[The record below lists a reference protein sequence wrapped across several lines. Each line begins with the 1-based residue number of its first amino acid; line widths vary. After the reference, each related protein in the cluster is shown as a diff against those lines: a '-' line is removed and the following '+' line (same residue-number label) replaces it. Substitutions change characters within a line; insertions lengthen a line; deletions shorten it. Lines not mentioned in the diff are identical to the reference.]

1 MNSKKILK
9 NASWII
15 GLQIAKSL
23 IGVIISMITARYLGP
38 SNFGLINYAAS
49 VVAFFTPVMTLGLG
63 GILVQEIINSPEK
76 EGEIL
81 GTAITM
87 SFVSSLLCVCGVIAF
102 TSIANHGERE
112 TVIVCALYSILL
124 VFQSVELIVY
134 WFQAKLLSKYSSI
147 VSLIAYGV
155 VSLYKIYL
163 LVTGKGVR
171 WFAVSNA
178 FDYMIISV
186 LLLIIYC
193 KLSDNKLSFS
203 WNTAKK
209 MFLKSKYYI
218 IANMM
223 VIIYSETDKIMLK
236 LMLNNTVTGYYSA
249 AVRCAS
255 ITAFVFS
262 AIIDSFR
269 PIIFDAKKNNEALY
283 ELNLRRLYGLI
294 IYMSLAQSICISL
307 FSGLIIF
314 ILYGPEY
321 EPAVNALRIIVWY
334 TTFSYL
340 GSVRNIWILAEEKQ
354 KYLWVINLAGASA
367 NVVMNLIMIPSM
379 GIAGAAL
386 ASLITQIF
394 TNVIM
399 GFVLKQ
405 IRENNRIMYRS
416 LNPKLMISTI
426 KAFCERSV
434 NND

>member
-1 MNSKKILK
+1 MG
-9 NASWII
+9 A
-15 GLQIAKSL
+15 
-23 IGVIISMITARYLGP
+23 
-38 SNFGLINYAAS
+38 
-49 VVAFFTPVMTLGLG
+49 
-63 GILVQEIINSPEK
+63 
-76 EGEIL
+76 
-81 GTAITM
+81 
-87 SFVSSLLCVCGVIAF
+87 
-102 TSIANHGERE
+102 
-112 TVIVCALYSILL
+112 
-124 VFQSVELIVY
+124 VEMIVY

-218 IANMM
+218 IANMI
-223 VIIYSETDKIMLK
+223 VLIYSETDKIMLK

-283 ELNLRRLYGLI
+283 ELNL
-294 IYMSLAQSICISL
+294 
-307 FSGLIIF
+307 SGLN
-314 ILYGPEY
+314 EY
-321 EPAVNALRIIVWY
+321 QPAGNALRIIVWY